1 MSDQRRRRRREEEER
16 QKRQLELE
24 RRRRIARQRKR
35 RRQVMKRRLILA
47 SIGMVLLLAAIIA
60 GVVTIRGKIAEKK
73 AQEAKAKKQQEEEAA
88 RLEEENNTLHMVA
101 VGDNMIHDAIIQAG
115 KKNDWNFDFLYENVK
130 EDIENADVA
139 IVNQETPFVKS
150 HSAAAG
156 YPDFATPTEVGDALA
171 AAGFD
176 VVTHATEHSFD
187 QGSDGIINSTS
198 FWKKNYPEITRLGI
212 HSDEKEKNYEICN
225 VKNFKIALL
234 NYSTLLSENHKVKKD
249 ETYMINLY
257 SEERAKADIKEAKEE
272 ADLTVVMLHG
282 GKSDS
287 TEPDEKLLDR
297 VSFLSEQGADIILC
311 SHPHIL
317 KGYELLT
324 REDKGK
330 TLVYYSLGNFVS
342 GQTEL
347 KNLLGGMADF
357 TIKKDAESGKI
368 SIEDYSLVPLVMHYN
383 SDFSEAGMYKLSD
396 YTEELASE
404 HASHKQDSSDEDGS
418 SDGQESDDGEEDT
431 DTGFSLRALEKAAD
445 AIGELKDGQA
455 QEDED
460 STDEDSQDDEDIR
473 R

>member
-1 MSDQRRRRRREEEER
+1 MSDQHRRRRREEEER
-16 QKRQLELE
+16 QRELE

-35 RRQVMKRRLILA
+35 RRQVMRRRLILA
-47 SIGMVLLLAAIIA
+47 SVGLVLLLAAIIA

-73 AQEAKAKKQQEEEAA
+73 AQEAKEKKQQEEEAA

-115 KKNDWNFDFLYENVK
+115 KKNDWNFDFLYENIK
-130 EDIENADVA
+130 KDIENADVA
-139 IVNQETPFVKS
+139 FVNQETPFVKS
-150 HSAAAG
+150 HSAVAG

-176 VVTHATEHSFD
+176 VVTHATEHIFD
-187 QGSDGIINSTS
+187 QGSDGIINSVS

-212 HSDEKEKNYEICN
+212 HSDEEEKNYEIRN

-234 NYSTLLSENHKVKKD
+234 NYSTLLSENHKIEKD

-257 SEERAKADIKEAKEE
+257 SEKNVKADLEAAKEE
-272 ADLTVVMLHG
+272 ADLTIVTLHG

-287 TEPDEKLLDR
+287 AEPDEKLLDR

-330 TLVYYSLGNFVS
+330 TLVYYSLGNFAS
-342 GQTEL
+342 GQTALE
-347 KNLLGGMADF
+347 NLLGGMADI
-357 TIKKDAESGKI
+357 TIKKNADSGKI

-383 SDFSEAGMYKLSD
+383 SDFSEAGIYKLSD
-396 YTEELASE
+396 YSEELASE
-404 HASHKQDSSDEDGS
+404 HASRKQNTSGEEEDG
-418 SDGQESDDGEEDT
+418 DDQESDDGEEDT

-445 AIGELKDGQA
+445 AIGELKDGKT
-455 QEDED
+455 QEDDTEDKESADED
-460 STDEDSQDDEDIR
+460 SENN
-473 R
+473 

>member
-1 MSDQRRRRRREEEER
+1 MSDQHRRRRREEEER
-16 QKRQLELE
+16 QRELE

-35 RRQVMKRRLILA
+35 RRQVMRRRLILA
-47 SIGMVLLLAAIIA
+47 SVGLVLLLAAIIA

-73 AQEAKAKKQQEEEAA
+73 AQEAKEKKQQEEEAA

-115 KKNDWNFDFLYENVK
+115 KKNDWNFDFLYENIK
-130 EDIENADVA
+130 KDIENADVA
-139 IVNQETPFVKS
+139 FVNQETPFVKS
-150 HSAAAG
+150 HSAVAG

-176 VVTHATEHSFD
+176 VVTHATEHIFD
-187 QGSDGIINSTS
+187 QGSDGIINSVS

-212 HSDEKEKNYEICN
+212 HSDEEEKNYEIRN

-234 NYSTLLSENHKVKKD
+234 NYSTLLSENHKIEKD

-257 SEERAKADIKEAKEE
+257 SEKNVKADLGAAKEE
-272 ADLTVVMLHG
+272 ADLTIVTLHG

-287 TEPDEKLLDR
+287 AEPDEKLLDR

-330 TLVYYSLGNFVS
+330 TLVYYSLGNFAS
-342 GQTEL
+342 GQTALE
-347 KNLLGGMADF
+347 NLLGGMADI
-357 TIKKDAESGKI
+357 TIKKNADSGKI

-383 SDFSEAGMYKLSD
+383 SDFSEAGIYKLSD
-396 YTEELASE
+396 YSEELASE
-404 HASHKQDSSDEDGS
+404 HASRKQNTSEEEEDG
-418 SDGQESDDGEEDT
+418 DDQESDDGEEDT

-445 AIGELKDGQA
+445 AIGELKDGKT
-455 QEDED
+455 QEDDTEDKDSADED
-460 STDEDSQDDEDIR
+460 SENN
-473 R
+473 

>member
-1 MSDQRRRRRREEEER
+1 MSDQHRRRRREEEER
-16 QKRQLELE
+16 QRELE

-35 RRQVMKRRLILA
+35 RRQVMRRRLILA
-47 SIGMVLLLAAIIA
+47 SVGLVLLLAAIIA

-73 AQEAKAKKQQEEEAA
+73 AQEAKEKKQQEEEAA

-115 KKNDWNFDFLYENVK
+115 KKNDWNFDFLYENIK
-130 EDIENADVA
+130 KDIENADVA
-139 IVNQETPFVKS
+139 FVNQETPFVKS
-150 HSAAAG
+150 HSAVAG

-176 VVTHATEHSFD
+176 VVTHATEHIFD
-187 QGSDGIINSTS
+187 QGSDGIINSVS

-212 HSDEKEKNYEICN
+212 HSDEEEKNYEIRN

-234 NYSTLLSENHKVKKD
+234 NYSTLLSENHKIEKD

-257 SEERAKADIKEAKEE
+257 SEKNVKADLEAAKEE
-272 ADLTVVMLHG
+272 ADLTIVTLHG

-287 TEPDEKLLDR
+287 AEPDEKLLDR

-330 TLVYYSLGNFVS
+330 TLVYYSLGNFAS
-342 GQTEL
+342 GQTALE
-347 KNLLGGMADF
+347 NLLGGMADI
-357 TIKKDAESGKI
+357 TIKKNADSGKI

-383 SDFSEAGMYKLSD
+383 SDFSEAGIYKLSD
-396 YTEELASE
+396 YSEELASE
-404 HASHKQDSSDEDGS
+404 HASRKQNTSGEEEDG
-418 SDGQESDDGEEDT
+418 DDQESDDGEEDT
-431 DTGFSLRALEKAAD
+431 DTGFSLRALEKAAE
-445 AIGELKDGQA
+445 AIGELKDGKT
-455 QEDED
+455 QEDDTEDKDSADED
-460 STDEDSQDDEDIR
+460 SENN
-473 R
+473 

>member
-1 MSDQRRRRRREEEER
+1 MSDQHRRRRREEEER
-16 QKRQLELE
+16 QRELE

-35 RRQVMKRRLILA
+35 RRQVMRRRLILA
-47 SIGMVLLLAAIIA
+47 SVGLVLLLAAIIA

-73 AQEAKAKKQQEEEAA
+73 AQEAKEKKQQEEEAA

-115 KKNDWNFDFLYENVK
+115 KKNDWNFDFLYENIK
-130 EDIENADVA
+130 KDIENADVA
-139 IVNQETPFVKS
+139 FVNQETPFVKS

-176 VVTHATEHSFD
+176 VVTHATEHIFD
-187 QGSDGIINSTS
+187 QGSDGIINSVS

-212 HSDEKEKNYEICN
+212 HSDEEEKNYEIRN

-234 NYSTLLSENHKVKKD
+234 NYSTLLSENHKIEKD

-257 SEERAKADIKEAKEE
+257 SEKNVKADLEAAKEE
-272 ADLTVVMLHG
+272 ADLTIVTLHG

-287 TEPDEKLLDR
+287 VEPDEKLLDR

-330 TLVYYSLGNFVS
+330 TLVYYSLGNFAS
-342 GQTEL
+342 GQTALE
-347 KNLLGGMADF
+347 NLLGGMADI
-357 TIKKDAESGKI
+357 TIKKNADSGKI

-383 SDFSEAGMYKLSD
+383 SDFSEAGIYKLSD
-396 YTEELASE
+396 YSEELASE
-404 HASHKQDSSDEDGS
+404 HASRKQNTSGEEEDG
-418 SDGQESDDGEEDT
+418 DDQGSDDGEEDT

-445 AIGELKDGQA
+445 AIGELKDGKI
-455 QEDED
+455 QEDDTEDKDSADED
-460 STDEDSQDDEDIR
+460 SENN
-473 R
+473 

>member
-1 MSDQRRRRRREEEER
+1 MSDQHRRRRREEEER
-16 QKRQLELE
+16 QRELE

-35 RRQVMKRRLILA
+35 QRQVMRRRLILA
-47 SIGMVLLLAAIIA
+47 SVGLVLLLAAIIA

-73 AQEAKAKKQQEEEAA
+73 AQEAKEKKQQEEEAA

-115 KKNDWNFDFLYENVK
+115 KKNDWNFDFLYENIK
-130 EDIENADVA
+130 KDIENADVA
-139 IVNQETPFVKS
+139 FVNQETPFVKS
-150 HSAAAG
+150 HSAVAG

-176 VVTHATEHSFD
+176 VVTHATEHIFD
-187 QGSDGIINSTS
+187 QGSDGIINSVS

-212 HSDEKEKNYEICN
+212 HSDEEEKNYEIRN

-234 NYSTLLSENHKVKKD
+234 NYSTLLSENHKIEKD

-257 SEERAKADIKEAKEE
+257 SEKNVKADLEAAKEE
-272 ADLTVVMLHG
+272 ADLTIVTLHG

-287 TEPDEKLLDR
+287 AEPDEKLLDR

-330 TLVYYSLGNFVS
+330 TLVYYSLGNFAS
-342 GQTEL
+342 GQTALE
-347 KNLLGGMADF
+347 NLLGGMADI
-357 TIKKDAESGKI
+357 TIKKNADSGKI

-383 SDFSEAGMYKLSD
+383 SDFSEAGIYKLSD
-396 YTEELASE
+396 YSEELASE
-404 HASHKQDSSDEDGS
+404 HASRKQNTSGEEEDG
-418 SDGQESDDGEEDT
+418 DDQGSDDGEEDT

-445 AIGELKDGQA
+445 AIGELKDGKT
-455 QEDED
+455 QEDDTEDKDSADED
-460 STDEDSQDDEDIR
+460 SKNN
-473 R
+473 

>member
-1 MSDQRRRRRREEEER
+1 MSDQHRRRRREEEER
-16 QKRQLELE
+16 QRELE

-35 RRQVMKRRLILA
+35 RRQVMRRRLILA
-47 SIGMVLLLAAIIA
+47 SVGLVLLLAAIIA

-73 AQEAKAKKQQEEEAA
+73 AQEAKEKKQQEEEAA

-115 KKNDWNFDFLYENVK
+115 KKNDWNFDFLYENIK
-130 EDIENADVA
+130 KDIENADVA
-139 IVNQETPFVKS
+139 FVNQETPFVKS
-150 HSAAAG
+150 HSAVAG

-176 VVTHATEHSFD
+176 VVTHATEHIFD
-187 QGSDGIINSTS
+187 QGSDGIINSVT

-212 HSDEKEKNYEICN
+212 HSDEEEKNYEIRN

-234 NYSTLLSENHKVKKD
+234 NYSTLLSENHKIEKD

-257 SEERAKADIKEAKEE
+257 SEKNVKADLEAAKEE
-272 ADLTVVMLHG
+272 ADLTIVTLHG

-287 TEPDEKLLDR
+287 AEPDEKLLDR

-330 TLVYYSLGNFVS
+330 TLVYYSLGNFAS
-342 GQTEL
+342 GQTALE
-347 KNLLGGMADF
+347 NLLGGMADI
-357 TIKKDAESGKI
+357 TIKKNADSGKI

-383 SDFSEAGMYKLSD
+383 SDFSEAGIYKLSD
-396 YTEELASE
+396 YSEELASE
-404 HASHKQDSSDEDGS
+404 HASRKQNTSGEEEDG
-418 SDGQESDDGEEDT
+418 DDQESDDGEEDT
-431 DTGFSLRALEKAAD
+431 DTGFSLGALEKAAD
-445 AIGELKDGQA
+445 AIGELKDGKT
-455 QEDED
+455 QEDDTEDKDSADED
-460 STDEDSQDDEDIR
+460 SENN
-473 R
+473 

>member
-1 MSDQRRRRRREEEER
+1 MSDQHRRRRREEEER
-16 QKRQLELE
+16 QRELE

-35 RRQVMKRRLILA
+35 RRQVMRRRLILA
-47 SIGMVLLLAAIIA
+47 SVGLVLLLAAIIA

-73 AQEAKAKKQQEEEAA
+73 AQEAKEKKQQEEEAA

-115 KKNDWNFDFLYENVK
+115 KKNDWNFDFLYENIK
-130 EDIENADVA
+130 KDIENADVA
-139 IVNQETPFVKS
+139 FVNQETPFVKS
-150 HSAAAG
+150 HSAVAG

-176 VVTHATEHSFD
+176 VVTHATEHIFD
-187 QGSDGIINSTS
+187 QGSDGIINSVS

-212 HSDEKEKNYEICN
+212 HSDEEEKNYEIRN

-234 NYSTLLSENHKVKKD
+234 NYSTLLSENHKIEKD

-257 SEERAKADIKEAKEE
+257 SEKNVKADLEAAKEE
-272 ADLTVVMLHG
+272 ADLTIVTLHG

-287 TEPDEKLLDR
+287 AEPDEKLLDR

-330 TLVYYSLGNFVS
+330 TLVYYSLGNFAS
-342 GQTEL
+342 GQTALE
-347 KNLLGGMADF
+347 NLLGGMADI
-357 TIKKDAESGKI
+357 TIKKNADSGKI

-383 SDFSEAGMYKLSD
+383 SDFSEAGIYKLSD
-396 YTEELASE
+396 YSEELASE
-404 HASHKQDSSDEDGS
+404 HASRKQNTSEEEEDG
-418 SDGQESDDGEEDT
+418 DDQESDDGEEDT

-445 AIGELKDGQA
+445 AIGELKDGKT
-455 QEDED
+455 QEDDTEDKDSADED
-460 STDEDSQDDEDIR
+460 SENN
-473 R
+473 

>member
-1 MSDQRRRRRREEEER
+1 MSDQHRRRRREEEER
-16 QKRQLELE
+16 QRELE

-35 RRQVMKRRLILA
+35 RRQVMRRRLILA
-47 SIGMVLLLAAIIA
+47 SVGLVLLLAAIIA

-73 AQEAKAKKQQEEEAA
+73 AQEAKEKKQQEEEAA

-115 KKNDWNFDFLYENVK
+115 KKNDWNFDFLYENIK
-130 EDIENADVA
+130 KDIENADVA
-139 IVNQETPFVKS
+139 FVNQETPFVKS

-176 VVTHATEHSFD
+176 VVTHATEHIFD
-187 QGSDGIINSTS
+187 QGSDGIINSVS

-212 HSDEKEKNYEICN
+212 HSDEEEKNYEIRN

-234 NYSTLLSENHKVKKD
+234 NYSTLLSENHKIEKD

-257 SEERAKADIKEAKEE
+257 SEKNVKADLEAAKEE
-272 ADLTVVMLHG
+272 ADLTIVTLHG

-287 TEPDEKLLDR
+287 AEPDEKLLDR

-330 TLVYYSLGNFVS
+330 TLVYYSLGNFAS
-342 GQTEL
+342 GQTALE
-347 KNLLGGMADF
+347 NLLGGMADI
-357 TIKKDAESGKI
+357 TIKKNADSGKI

-383 SDFSEAGMYKLSD
+383 SDFSEAGIYKLSD
-396 YTEELASE
+396 YSEELASE
-404 HASHKQDSSDEDGS
+404 HASRKQNTSGEEEDG
-418 SDGQESDDGEEDT
+418 DDQESDDGEEDT

-445 AIGELKDGQA
+445 AIGELKDGKT
-455 QEDED
+455 QEDDTEDKDSADED
-460 STDEDSQDDEDIR
+460 SENN
-473 R
+473 

>member
-1 MSDQRRRRRREEEER
+1 MSDQHRRRRREEEER
-16 QKRQLELE
+16 QRELE

-35 RRQVMKRRLILA
+35 RRQVMRRRLILA
-47 SIGMVLLLAAIIA
+47 SVGLVLLLAAIIV

-73 AQEAKAKKQQEEEAA
+73 AQEAKEKKQQEEEAA

-115 KKNDWNFDFLYENVK
+115 KKNDWNFDFLYENIK
-130 EDIENADVA
+130 KDIENADVA
-139 IVNQETPFVKS
+139 FVNQETPFVKS

-176 VVTHATEHSFD
+176 VVTHATEHIFD
-187 QGSDGIINSTS
+187 QGSDGIINSVS

-212 HSDEKEKNYEICN
+212 HSDEEEKNYEIRN

-234 NYSTLLSENHKVKKD
+234 NYSTLLSENHKIEKD

-257 SEERAKADIKEAKEE
+257 SEKNVKADLEAAKEE
-272 ADLTVVMLHG
+272 ADLTIVTLHG

-287 TEPDEKLLDR
+287 AEPDEKLLDR

-330 TLVYYSLGNFVS
+330 TLVYYSLGNFAS
-342 GQTEL
+342 GQTALE
-347 KNLLGGMADF
+347 NLLGGMADI
-357 TIKKDAESGKI
+357 TIKKNADSGKI

-383 SDFSEAGMYKLSD
+383 SDFSEAGIYKLSD
-396 YTEELASE
+396 YSEELASE
-404 HASHKQDSSDEDGS
+404 HASRKQNTSGEEEDG
-418 SDGQESDDGEEDT
+418 DDQGSDDGEEDT

-445 AIGELKDGQA
+445 AIGELKDGKI
-455 QEDED
+455 QEDDTEDKDSADED
-460 STDEDSQDDEDIR
+460 SENN
-473 R
+473 

>member
-1 MSDQRRRRRREEEER
+1 MSDQHRRRRREEEER
-16 QKRQLELE
+16 QRELE

-35 RRQVMKRRLILA
+35 RRQVMRRRLILA
-47 SIGMVLLLAAIIA
+47 SVGLVLLLAAIIA

-73 AQEAKAKKQQEEEAA
+73 AQEAKEKKQQEEEAA

-115 KKNDWNFDFLYENVK
+115 KKNDWNFDFLYENIK
-130 EDIENADVA
+130 KDIENADVA
-139 IVNQETPFVKS
+139 FVNQETPFVKS

-176 VVTHATEHSFD
+176 VVTHATEHIFD
-187 QGSDGIINSTS
+187 QGSDGIINSVS

-212 HSDEKEKNYEICN
+212 HSDEEEKNYEIRN

-234 NYSTLLSENHKVKKD
+234 NYSTLLSENHKIEKD

-257 SEERAKADIKEAKEE
+257 SEKNVKADLEAAKEE
-272 ADLTVVMLHG
+272 ADLTIVTLHG

-287 TEPDEKLLDR
+287 AEPDEKLLDR

-330 TLVYYSLGNFVS
+330 TLVYYSLGNFAS
-342 GQTEL
+342 GQTALE
-347 KNLLGGMADF
+347 NLLGGMADI
-357 TIKKDAESGKI
+357 TIKKNADSGKI

-383 SDFSEAGMYKLSD
+383 SDFSEAGIYKLSD
-396 YTEELASE
+396 YSEELASE
-404 HASHKQDSSDEDGS
+404 HASRKQNTSGEEEDG
-418 SDGQESDDGEEDT
+418 DDQGSDDGEEDT

-445 AIGELKDGQA
+445 AIGELKDGKT
-455 QEDED
+455 QEDDTEDKD
-460 STDEDSQDDEDIR
+460 STDEDSENN
-473 R
+473 

>member
-1 MSDQRRRRRREEEER
+1 
-16 QKRQLELE
+16 
-24 RRRRIARQRKR
+24 
-35 RRQVMKRRLILA
+35 
-47 SIGMVLLLAAIIA
+47 
-60 GVVTIRGKIAEKK
+60 
-73 AQEAKAKKQQEEEAA
+73 
-88 RLEEENNTLHMVA
+88 
-101 VGDNMIHDAIIQAG
+101 MIHDAIIQAG
-115 KKNDWNFDFLYENVK
+115 KKNDWNFDFLYENIK
-130 EDIENADVA
+130 EDIEKADVA

-150 HSAAAG
+150 HSAAVG

-212 HSDEKEKNYEICN
+212 HSDEKEKNYEIRN

-272 ADLTVVMLHG
+272 ADITVVMLHG

-418 SDGQESDDGEEDT
+418 SDGQESDDGEEDA

-445 AIGELKDGQA
+445 AIGELKDGQE
-455 QEDED
+455 QKDED
-460 STDEDSQDDEDIR
+460 STNEDSQDDEDIR